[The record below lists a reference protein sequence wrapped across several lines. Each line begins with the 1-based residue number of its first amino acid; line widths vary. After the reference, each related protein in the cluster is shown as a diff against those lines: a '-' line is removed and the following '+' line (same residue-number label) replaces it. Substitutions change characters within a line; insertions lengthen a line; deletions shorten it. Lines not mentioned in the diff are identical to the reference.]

1 MIGEETLEIMP
12 KEDLH
17 ITMLGT
23 GNAGV
28 TKCYNTCFTLSENN
42 EYFLID
48 AGGGNQILRI
58 LEQQGIPLT
67 EIHNMFITH
76 AHSDHILGAVW
87 IIRMIGQMM
96 NKGKY
101 EGSLKIYASE
111 KVLTGL
117 QNICRVV
124 LAAKVTGYFGNRIE
138 LIAVND
144 GETHSILGRKVTFF
158 DIMSTKIEQYGFE
171 IKEDGLLF
179 CGDEPLKDEL
189 LDKACDC
196 NYLIHEAFCMYAE
209 REKFKPYEKHHST
222 VKDACIMAE
231 KMRVRNLI
239 LVHTEDTHIPYRKK
253 LYTEEGKEFFS
264 GNLIIPDDGEI
275 LKIL

>member
-1 MIGEETLEIMP
+1 MLE
-12 KEDLH
+12 KELR

-28 TKCYNTCFTLSENN
+28 TKCYNTCFTISRNN
-42 EYFLID
+42 DYFLVD
-48 AGGGNQILRI
+48 AGGGNQILSI
-58 LEQQGIPLT
+58 LEKQEISLT
-67 EIHNMFITH
+67 GIHNMFITH

-87 IIRMIGQMM
+87 IVRMIGQMM

-101 EGSLKIYASE
+101 EGNLRIYASE

-117 QNICRVV
+117 QDICKVV
-124 LAAKVTGYFGNRIE
+124 LATKVTGYFGNRIE
-138 LIAVND
+138 LIAVKD
-144 GETHSILGRKVTFF
+144 GDTHSILNSKVTFF
-158 DIMSTKIEQYGFE
+158 NIMSTKLEQYGFE
-171 IKEDGLLF
+171 IKEEGLLF
-179 CGDEPLKDEL
+179 SGDEPLRDEH
-189 LDKACDC
+189 LDKAADC
-196 NYLIHEAFCMYAE
+196 SYMIHEAFCMYAE

-239 LVHTEDTHIPYRKK
+239 LVHTEDTHIPDRKK

-264 GNLIIPDDGEI
+264 GNLIIPDDGEYLNI
-275 LKIL
+275 LQEN